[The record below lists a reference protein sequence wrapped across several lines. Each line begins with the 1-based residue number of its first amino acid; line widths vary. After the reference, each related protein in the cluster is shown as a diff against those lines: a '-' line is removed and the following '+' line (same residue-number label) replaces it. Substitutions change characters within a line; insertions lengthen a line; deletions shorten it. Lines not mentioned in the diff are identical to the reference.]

1 MPFHEKLNDY
11 MEKTVKIEEYNP
23 DWVSEFQLEKARIM
37 EVLKNDSLCVEHI
50 GSTSIKGL
58 GAKPNLDIMA
68 CVHHLAEADMFIE
81 PLKSIGYEFV
91 LHKEFPERL
100 FFRKGQWR
108 AGTHHLHI
116 YKYGSEQWKNQLSFR
131 DYLRSYPDI
140 RSQYQELKLSLVQK
154 HPADI
159 VGYTKAKAPFILSV
173 IELANAEIG
182 RNYNC
187 QERLKGGFHEKG
199 RSRTI

>member
-1 MPFHEKLNDY
+1 MAVIRFHVKLSDY

-23 DWVSEFQLEKARIM
+23 DWVSEFHQEKARIM

-50 GSTSIKGL
+50 GSTAVMGL
-58 GAKPNLDIMA
+58 GAKPILDIMA
-68 CVHHLAEADMFIE
+68 GVQHLAEVDTFIE
-81 PLKSIGYEFV
+81 PLKSVGYEFV
-91 LHKEFPERL
+91 LHKEFPERR

-131 DYLRSYPDI
+131 DYLISHPDV
-140 RSQYQELKLSLVQK
+140 RRQYQELKLSLAQK

-159 VGYTKAKAPFILSV
+159 VGYTKAKAPFILNV
-173 IELANAEIG
+173 IESAN
-182 RNYNC
+182 
-187 QERLKGGFHEKG
+187 GG
-199 RSRTI
+199 